1 MKQYTATERGSDT
14 MPFGFFKTAK
24 KPHEMP
30 HADAVDETRIVNI
43 SPKLISPN
51 PSQPRCDFD
60 ADAIVSLADSISKY
74 GFIQPLCVRV
84 SEEGTY
90 ELIAGE
96 RRLRAAKLL
105 GLERVP
111 CIVVPRG
118 TDRKRSAELAIVE
131 NIQRENLNFFEQAA
145 AIRELMYLCSYTQ
158 TEAAERLSLS
168 QSAVANKLRLLKL
181 GKSERAAVLAAKLT
195 ERHARALLAAPQEKR
210 MTIITLASE
219 LSLGVAQTE
228 CLARFAADNDDCD
241 DASLE
246 SEAKRIK
253 CRAETAYNNGK
264 KSAQSDAKRECGS
277 KPRVKIAVRDLGIF
291 VNSFEHLAELAERTG
306 AVVEKSIDETGGGV
320 EFRMRIT
327 PNPPEESGDA

>member
-1 MKQYTATERGSDT
+1 
-14 MPFGFFKTAK
+14 MPFGFFKSAK
-24 KPHEMP
+24 KAHIMHEMS
-30 HADAVDETRIVNI
+30 HTGNTAADEVRITNI
-43 SPKLISPN
+43 SPKLIAPN

-60 ADAIVSLADSISKY
+60 EGAIVSLADSISKY

-84 SEEGTY
+84 SEEGKY

-105 GLERVP
+105 CLERVP

-181 GKSERAAVLAAKLT
+181 SKAERAAVLDAKLT
-195 ERHARALLAAPQEKR
+195 ERHARALLTAPSEKR
-210 MTIITLASE
+210 MTVISLAAE

-228 CLARFAADNDDCD
+228 SIARFAAENADADDGD
-241 DASLE
+241 LE
-246 SEAKRIK
+246 REARRIK
-253 CRAETAYNNGK
+253 CRAESTYHNRK
-264 KSAQSDAKRECGS
+264 KSVRTNENDKTEGGL
-277 KPRVKIAVRDLGIF
+277 KMKIAVRDLGIF